1 MHEIK
6 LGDRKIFIPEKLS
19 ECNAKQLIEV
29 CDALYL
35 WQSNQI
41 NYEDFRINVLCKLM
55 NIDYKNISLLTQYI
69 TPAGRIIPSM
79 ISSIS
84 QPNQRKLR
92 QAIKRARMLA
102 LLPFSSRN

>member
-1 MHEIK
+1 MSTIQDNYSNNTSGGHH
-6 LGDRKIFIPEKLS
+6 DRSSPHMIPNSVLFNRKS
-19 ECNAKQLIEV
+19 S
-29 CDALYL
+29 
-35 WQSNQI
+35 SNFAHKCPLEGQ
-41 NYEDFRINVLCKLM
+41 